1 MKLFCKQFQ
10 TRTFQLHSSR
20 LAFEGAQSGGEMQLP
35 PDTVEASREFR
46 DQQTNEQL
54 DALRQQYATKR
65 TDYIDKLTKIA
76 NKDPDMQKKL
86 GWDDEEMAQLAI
98 RAAAGLKEMQATPDA
113 TDVVYLNG
121 EAIQKNLQALDTV
134 LAKYSSA
141 EYTAPAAKT
150 EKGVPVWLAKAQAGN
165 APVWLAENEANLD
178 GPPVDIDL
186 DEPVSE
192 PAKTPQATQEAM
204 PSPEDLLMAQLNNPP
219 TGDGKKKTS

>member
-1 MKLFCKQFQ
+1 MKLFCRQFQ
-10 TRTFQLHSSR
+10 NRFSEFYPSR
-20 LAFEGAQSGGEMQLP
+20 IVFAEANGSGDMQLP
-35 PDTVEASREFR
+35 PDAVEASREFH
-46 DQQTNEQL
+46 DQQTNERL

-86 GWDDEEMAQLAI
+86 GWDDKEMAELAT
-98 RAAAGLKEMQATPDA
+98 RAAAGLKEMQATPDV

-121 EAIQKNLQALDTV
+121 EAIQKNLQALDDV

-141 EYTAPAAKT
+141 EYTVPEAKT
-150 EKGVPVWLAKAQAGN
+150 EKRVPVWLAKAQAGN

-186 DEPVSE
+186 DEPVLE

-219 TGDGKKKTS
+219 TGEGKKKTS